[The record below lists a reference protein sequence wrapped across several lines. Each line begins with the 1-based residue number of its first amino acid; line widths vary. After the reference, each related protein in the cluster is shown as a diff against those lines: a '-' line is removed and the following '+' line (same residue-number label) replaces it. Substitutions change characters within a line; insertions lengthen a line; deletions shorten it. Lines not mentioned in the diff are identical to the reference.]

1 MHYFNILPTT
11 TLVAAAYAAVT
22 PSSTLSSV
30 PLPSISPIP
39 INNDGSVKRL
49 LASPQAMPTKLTE
62 ELFFEVDHA
71 IRQDLWESAAAAST
85 TPTATPDEIADLTFQ
100 IAVEMVRAAHN
111 AAEEVAAQERD
122 VFLRQKEKEDKSKNE
137 HCWKCIFN
145 CMFC

>member
-1 MHYFNILPTT
+1 MHFSNILPTAI
-11 TLVAAAYAAVT
+11 LVSAAYAAVT
-22 PSSTLSSV
+22 PSSTLSSA
-30 PLPSISPIP
+30 PFPPNSPIP

-71 IRQDLWESAAAAST
+71 IRHDLWESAAAAST

-100 IAVEMVRAAHN
+100 IAVEMVRAAHD
-111 AAEEVAAQERD
+111 AADEVVVEERD
-122 VFLRQKEKEDKSKNE
+122 VFLRQKEKTDKPKNE